1 MSDLK
6 PIHGALI
13 LALGMTAGCMCKRSF
28 NIGPGGSRV
37 DFQSCPPREVSAAV
51 SDFESEL
58 GKRPASPGDSQ
69 IRAEAFTLLGRIQRL
84 VDKPSN
90 SRTPGETRQ
99 QVESALV
106 RLRELPASKP

>member
-1 MSDLK
+1 MSSVK
-6 PIHGALI
+6 PIHAALI
-13 LALGMTAGCMCKRSF
+13 LLLSMAAGCMCKRSF

-51 SDFESEL
+51 DEFEAEFR
-58 GKRPASPGDSQ
+58 KRQPAPGDSS
-69 IRAEAFTLLGRIQRL
+69 IRAEAFTLLGRVQRL

-90 SRTPGETRQ
+90 AKTPGETRQ

-106 RLRELPASKP
+106 KLRALPTAQK